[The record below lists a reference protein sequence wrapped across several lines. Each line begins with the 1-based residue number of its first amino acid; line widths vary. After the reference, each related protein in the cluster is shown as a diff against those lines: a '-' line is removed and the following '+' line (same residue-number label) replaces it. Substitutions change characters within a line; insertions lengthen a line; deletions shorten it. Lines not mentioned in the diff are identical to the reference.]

1 MKRPSKPALTPSGT
15 LALDQYA
22 HALQIEQD
30 LRPATLRN
38 YLSDLRQF
46 IAWYEAHA
54 TVGQD
59 AAAPFAP
66 AEVTTPALTAYRA
79 YLQHEAR
86 LQPAS
91 INRHLVSLKRY
102 FAWALEQQLVARDP
116 AKPVKLVPQVV
127 PPPRN
132 LTDQEEHRLLAAV
145 QTHGTP
151 RDHAIVITLL
161 HTGLRNDELCG
172 LKREHL
178 KLSKRGGSIRVY
190 GKRNKYR
197 EVPLNATARAELEN
211 YLKTLPADVP
221 YLFPS
226 QKGELV
232 DATQPEDS
240 AAETAVSGSSAGAPV
255 RRPAPI
261 QPRAL
266 GYLIAKYAKL
276 AKVVDLSPHDL
287 RHRFGYRMA
296 RTVPLHR
303 LAQIMGHDSLDTTMV
318 YGRGTQQDLQQA
330 VEEIAWT

>member
-1 MKRPSKPALTPSGT
+1 
-15 LALDQYA
+15 
-22 HALQIEQD
+22 
-30 LRPATLRN
+30 
-38 YLSDLRQF
+38 
-46 IAWYEAHA
+46 
-54 TVGQD
+54 
-59 AAAPFAP
+59 
-66 AEVTTPALTAYRA
+66 
-79 YLQHEAR
+79 
-86 LQPAS
+86 
-91 INRHLVSLKRY
+91 
-102 FAWALEQQLVARDP
+102 
-116 AKPVKLVPQVV
+116 
-127 PPPRN
+127 
-132 LTDQEEHRLLAAV
+132 LLAAV

-178 KLSKRGGSIRVY
+178 QLGKRGGHIRIY

-197 EVPLNATARAELEN
+197 EVPLNATVRAELKS

-232 DATQPEDS
+232 DDAQPEGMDPQTS
-240 AAETAVSGSSAGAPV
+240 VSGSSAGAPV

-261 QPRAL
+261 QQRAL

-318 YGRGTQQDLQQA
+318 YVRGTPQDLQQA
-330 VEEIAWT
+330 VEAIAWA